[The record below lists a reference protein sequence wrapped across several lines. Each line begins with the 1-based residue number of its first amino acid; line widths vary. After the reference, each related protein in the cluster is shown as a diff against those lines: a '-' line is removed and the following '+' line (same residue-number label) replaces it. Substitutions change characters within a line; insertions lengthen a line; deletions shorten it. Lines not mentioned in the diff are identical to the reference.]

1 MPPFVGLAVNV
12 TFAAAQT
19 VKEGVE
25 ILTDGLTEG
34 LTVIVIALDAILF
47 EEGQTAFEVNMQVT
61 ISPFASVELLNEL
74 LFVPTFTPFS
84 FHWKAGLAP
93 PFVILAVNVVFVPA
107 QIVFVPVLIEIVGRT
122 VVFTVIA
129 TAFEFALGVV
139 IQVAFEVNAQVMIS
153 PFANEDEAKVALFV
167 PAFIPLIFH

>member
-1 MPPFVGLAVNV
+1 M

-34 LTVIVIALDAILF
+34 LTVIVIALDAILL
-47 EEGQTAFEVNMQVT
+47 EEGQTAFEVNIQVT
-61 ISPFASVELLNEL
+61 ISPLARVELLNEL
-74 LFVPTFTPFS
+74 IFVPTFTPFI

-93 PFVILAVNVVFVPA
+93 PFVILAVKVVFVPA